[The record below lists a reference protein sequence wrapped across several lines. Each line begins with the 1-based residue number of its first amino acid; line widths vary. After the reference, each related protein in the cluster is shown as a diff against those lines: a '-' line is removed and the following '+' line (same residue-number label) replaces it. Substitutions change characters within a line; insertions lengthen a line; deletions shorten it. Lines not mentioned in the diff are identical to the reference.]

1 MTDKPATPF
10 QRAKALIKRKLEE
23 RKKMLDERYR
33 DMPEYEESDA
43 ERFERIN
50 NDPSAWTDIT

>member
-1 MTDKPATPF
+1 MTTKPSSAF

-43 ERFERIN
+43 ERFERIS
-50 NDPSAWTDIT
+50 NDPSAWTDMT